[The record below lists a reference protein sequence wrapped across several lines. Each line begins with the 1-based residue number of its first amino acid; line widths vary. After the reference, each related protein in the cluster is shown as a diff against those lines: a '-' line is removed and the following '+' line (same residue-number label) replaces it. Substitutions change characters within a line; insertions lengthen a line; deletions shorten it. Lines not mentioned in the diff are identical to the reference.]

1 MTICLLFCTMF
12 VNKLLLCVLDRLLQL
27 FKVPADLLVLNDFR
41 AIRLL
46 CFMK

>member
-12 VNKLLLCVLDRLLQL
+12 VNKLLLRVLDRLLQL
-27 FKVPADLLVLNDFR
+27 FKTDLLVLNDFR